1 MKRATLF
8 SRSLIFLLSLG
19 LLTNCS
25 VNTTKDEATTVEATP
40 VEASCFEYY
49 TKFSPAFFNS
59 CKISISK
66 KNNRGQIKLTVFNF
80 IDTTRNL
87 SFSDSAVLSASDFN
101 FFFHKLGTISLM
113 KMKSNRSMA
122 LDGIGVH
129 NTYLQDNRK
138 NQFYFSSPNKGS
150 KEHQIV
156 EAVIGLSKRKLTK
169 TNAQEYFESL
179 EQYFDFGLPCEKISD
194 KPYEV
199 RIYGGLSSNEEQ
211 EFSNFIQAIPS
222 DRPVLIDMTN
232 FQSMGTMFYPL
243 FRSLIKRNKQLIWA
257 TKNAT
262 LLIKLG
268 VDTSQIEP
276 DIQVAR
282 RRIN

>member
-1 MKRATLF
+1 MKRTTLF
-8 SRSLIFLLSLG
+8 STSLIFLLSLG

-25 VNTTKDEATTVEATP
+25 VNTTKDEATP

-101 FFFHKLGTISLM
+101 FFFHKLGSISLM

-122 LDGIGVH
+122 LDGIGVY
-129 NTYLQDNRK
+129 NMYFQDNRK

-156 EAVIGLSKRKLTK
+156 EAVIGLSQLNLKDTK
-169 TNAQEYFESL
+169 SQEYLESL
-179 EQYFDFGLPCEKISD
+179 EQYFDFGLPCEKIND

-211 EFSNFIQAIPS
+211 ELTNFIQAIPS

-262 LLIKLG
+262 LLIELG
-268 VDTSQIEP
+268 VDASQIES
-276 DIQVAR
+276 DIEAAR

>member
-1 MKRATLF
+1 MKRRTFF

-25 VNTTKDEATTVEATP
+25 VKTTKDELTSTE
-40 VEASCFEYY
+40 SDYFEYHM
-49 TKFSPAFFNS
+49 KFSPAFFNS

-211 EFSNFIQAIPS
+211 ELSNFIQAIPS
-222 DRPVLIDMTN
+222 DRPVIIDMTN

>member
-1 MKRATLF
+1 MKRTTLF

-25 VNTTKDEATTVEATP
+25 VNTTKDEATP

-49 TKFSPAFFNS
+49 TKFSPAFLHS

-66 KNNRGQIKLTVFNF
+66 KNNIGQIKLTVFNF
-80 IDTTRNL
+80 LDTNL

-101 FFFHKLGTISLM
+101 FFFRKLGSISLM

-138 NQFYFSSPNKGS
+138 NQFYFSSPIKGS

-156 EAVIGLSKRKLTK
+156 EAVIGLSQFDLTDTK
-169 TNAQEYFESL
+169 SQEYLESL
-179 EQYFDFGLPCEKISD
+179 EQYFDFGLPCKKISD

-199 RIYGGLSSNEEQ
+199 RIYGSLSSNEEQ
-211 EFSNFIQAIPS
+211 ELNNFIQAIPS
-222 DRPVLIDMTN
+222 DRPVIIDMTN

-243 FRSLIKRNKQLIWA
+243 FRRLIKRNKQLIWA

-262 LLIKLG
+262 LLIELG

-276 DIQVAR
+276 DIQAAR

>member
-1 MKRATLF
+1 MKRRTFF

-25 VNTTKDEATTVEATP
+25 VKTTKDELTSTE
-40 VEASCFEYY
+40 SDYFEYHM
-49 TKFSPAFFNS
+49 KFSPAFFNS

-211 EFSNFIQAIPS
+211 EFNNFIQAIPS

>member
-1 MKRATLF
+1 MKRVTLF
-8 SRSLIFLLSLG
+8 SRSLILLLSLG

-25 VNTTKDEATTVEATP
+25 VKTTKDEATP
-40 VEASCFEYY
+40 VEASCFEYHM
-49 TKFSPAFFNS
+49 KFSPAFFNS
-59 CKISISK
+59 CKISINK
-66 KNNRGQIKLTVFNF
+66 KNNIGQINIAVFNF
-80 IDTTRNL
+80 PGITEKV

-101 FFFHKLGTISLM
+101 FFFHKLGSISLM

-122 LDGIGVH
+122 LDGIGVY
-129 NTYLQDNRK
+129 NMYFQDNRK

-199 RIYGGLSSNEEQ
+199 KIYGGLSSNEEQ
-211 EFSNFIQAIPS
+211 ELSNFIRAIPS

-262 LLIKLG
+262 LLIELG
-268 VDTSQIEP
+268 VATSQIEP
-276 DIQVAR
+276 DIQAAR